1 MKDML
6 DKILQIEEK
15 YVELGTILSDPDV
28 IADYEKFRDLSK
40 QRKAMEETVE
50 VYHQWKDN
58 MDAIEDAKELLKSES
73 DPEMKQFLHGEI
85 DANEAKNLELEE
97 RMKVLLLPRDP
108 MDDKDIMLEIRGG
121 AGGDEANIFAG
132 DLMRMYLRYADKQ
145 GWQSQILSKTD
156 CEAGGVSEVIISIKG
171 DSIYSKLKYESGV
184 HRVQRVPQTES
195 QGRVHTST
203 ATVAVMPEVD
213 DVEIELNPNDL
224 EISTARSGGAGGQ
237 NVNKVETA
245 VRVFHKP
252 SGIMIF
258 CTEERSQLQN
268 KERALQ
274 ILKAKLYDIE
284 TQKQMQEITDLRR
297 SQVGTGDRSE
307 RIRTYNFPQGRLTDH
322 RIGQNLNVWTVI
334 DGDLDELINL
344 LMEHIGRPNVG
355 KSTLLNTVIGQK
367 IVIATDKAQ
376 TTRKRIK
383 GIYTN
388 EEGQIVFIDTPG
400 IHKPLDK
407 LGEFLMDE
415 AKCSIPDADLILFLV
430 DASEPAGAG
439 DKWIVENLLKKT
451 DIPIIIVLNKVDKL
465 KDPIKKE
472 QNVLTYKTLFDI
484 NLPTARISAQTG
496 RNIDTLISTIMR
508 KLPCGQPIYDEDDL
522 TDESMRSITQE
533 IIREKILLNTKDEI
547 PHSVAVLIEK
557 YEEKEDIDR
566 RT

>member
-6 DKILQIEEK
+6 DKILEIEKK
-15 YVELGTILSDPDV
+15 YMELGTTLSDPEV
-28 IADYEKFRDLSK
+28 IQDYEKFRDLSK
-40 QRKAMEETVE
+40 QRKAMEETVD
-50 VYHQWKDN
+50 VYREWKKN
-58 MDAIEDAKELLKSES
+58 TEAIDDAKELIKSES
-73 DPEMKQFLHGEI
+73 DEEMKEFLKTEI
-85 DANEAKNLELEE
+85 AENEQKNQKLEE

-132 DLMRMYLRYADKQ
+132 DLMRMYLRFADKQ
-145 GWQSQILSKTD
+145 GWQTKILSMTE
-156 CEAGGVSEVIISIKG
+156 CEAGGVSEVIISMKG
-171 DSIYSKLKYESGV
+171 DSLYSKLKYESGV

-213 DVEIELNPNDL
+213 DVEIELNPADL

-334 DGDLDELINL
+334 DGDLEELLNL
-344 LMEHIGRPNVG
+344 LIEHD
-355 KSTLLNTVIGQK
+355 Q
-367 IVIATDKAQ
+367 
-376 TTRKRIK
+376 
-383 GIYTN
+383 
-388 EEGQIVFIDTPG
+388 
-400 IHKPLDK
+400 
-407 LGEFLMDE
+407 
-415 AKCSIPDADLILFLV
+415 
-430 DASEPAGAG
+430 
-439 DKWIVENLLKKT
+439 
-451 DIPIIIVLNKVDKL
+451 KL
-465 KDPIKKE
+465 KLEK
-472 QNVLTYKTLFDI
+472 L
-484 NLPTARISAQTG
+484 AQIG
-496 RNIDTLISTIMR
+496 
-508 KLPCGQPIYDEDDL
+508 
-522 TDESMRSITQE
+522 
-533 IIREKILLNTKDEI
+533 
-547 PHSVAVLIEK
+547 
-557 YEEKEDIDR
+557 
-566 RT
+566 